1 MRVCVCELRYGPNL
15 FPEPPFAGF
24 WALFFE
30 SFQDPI
36 LLILVAA
43 AVVSFVV
50 GLINHPEDGWID
62 GVAIVIAILLV
73 GCLGAQPISV
83 VLCFCCPPP
92 PFPLPFLPDPD
103 PSFHPLRTHLPL
115 CTSSWICL
123 G

>member
-1 MRVCVCELRYGPNL
+1 V

-36 LLILVAA
+36 LLILIAA

-50 GLINHPEDGWID
+50 GLINHPADGWID

-73 GCLGAQPISV
+73 GDVAQYSCAGPLVALRIALGEGLTPWCDRCG
-83 VLCFCCPPP
+83 L
-92 PFPLPFLPDPD
+92 
-103 PSFHPLRTHLPL
+103 
-115 CTSSWICL
+115 
-123 G
+123 

>member
-1 MRVCVCELRYGPNL
+1 MCELRYGPNL

-73 GCLGAQPISV
+73 GLV
-83 VLCFCCPPP
+83 VCSCCPSCV
-92 PFPLPFLPDPD
+92 FVFV
-103 PSFHPLRTHLPL
+103 SVF
-115 CTSSWICL
+115 
-123 G
+123 